1 MKKAVKILTCAAAL
15 SMCMGAGISASAFS
29 DMPEGEMGVALQHAV
44 DAKLMDGV
52 TDDSIAPND
61 NITRAQMATIM
72 VRAFG
77 AKELSDSK
85 FNDMNGDEWFAE
97 YVSKAAKMG
106 AFQGDDDNNFNPNAN
121 ITFQETYIVLSRLFG
136 FEPYQSSKGP
146 VSDCDASVLDSF
158 SDKDKTAG
166 WAMDYAKYIVGN
178 GGWTGINGQLKPT
191 DAITRGEFALIM
203 DKLVDTY
210 VDDQAGADS
219 LKGRKPNGAVL
230 VRKGGITVDGLNT
243 DKNLIVTYGVE
254 QEPLSIQNTTVNG
267 VTLVLGGVDLTPET
281 TSNGKILPNESYVS
295 ISGKFFDV
303 RVNTPNV
310 YLNASSA
317 KMDFYKGVEGSLVSL
332 MLQ

>member
-1 MKKAVKILTCAAAL
+1 MA
-15 SMCMGAGISASAFS
+15 MCMGLSVSASAFS
-29 DMPEGEMGVALQHAV
+29 DMPDGEMGKALQHAV
-44 DAKLMDGV
+44 DAGLMDGV

-72 VRAFG
+72 VRSFG

-85 FNDMNGDEWFAE
+85 FNDVNGDEWFAE

-106 AFQGDDDNNFNPNAN
+106 AFQGDDDNNFNPTAN
-121 ITFQETYIVLSRLFG
+121 ITFQETYIALSRLFG

-146 VSDCDASVLDSF
+146 VSDCDASVLNSF
-158 SDKDKTAG
+158 SDKDMTAG
-166 WAMDYAKYIVGN
+166 WAIDYAKYIVGN

-210 VDDQAGADS
+210 VDDQADADS
-219 LKGRKPNGAVL
+219 LKDRKPDGAVL

-254 QEPLSIQNTTVNG
+254 QEPLEIKNTTVNG

-303 RVNTPNV
+303 RVNTPYV

-317 KMDFYKGVEGSLVSL
+317 KMDFYKGVESSLVSL